1 MSRLTL
7 FYIVAAVAGAIFL
20 LGVATH
26 LTFWLSGVPPGQRGQ
41 RLRSFLRFA
50 FSPRGLGVLFSQGLV
65 QGHLFRESRLRW
77 AMSVALAWGALELF
91 FVGSLGNSLQ
101 EYGLFSL
108 SKDEAWFAVL
118 NDIGGGL
125 LLLGLAL
132 AAIRRYVVREP
143 HLPFAWD
150 DGVILAWLAVAVLGG
165 FLAEAGRLL
174 AQGVP
179 AGAASYSFM
188 GNLLARGLG
197 PLGLT
202 GAAEPYLWWAHAGVS
217 LGLLAYLPY
226 SKLFHIFLG
235 PLSLLVR
242 GQHPVREEDY
252 VLP

>member
-20 LGVATH
+20 LGVGTH
-26 LTFWLSGVPPGQRGQ
+26 LAFWLSGAPPGQRWQ
-41 RLRSFLRFA
+41 RLRGFLWFA
-50 FSPRGLGVLFSQGLV
+50 LSPRGLGLLFSQGLA
-65 QGHLFRESRLRW
+65 QAHLFRESRLRW
-77 AMSVALAWGALELF
+77 AMSVALAWGAMELF

-108 SKDEAWFAVL
+108 SKDEPWFALL
-118 NDIGGGL
+118 NDIGGAM
-125 LLLGLAL
+125 LLLGVAL
-132 AAIRRYVVREP
+132 AAIRRYVVRER

-150 DGVILAWLAVAVLGG
+150 DGVILGWLAVAALSG

-179 AGAASYSFM
+179 AGAANYSFI

-202 GAAEPYLWWAHAGVS
+202 GVAEPYLWWVHAGVS

-226 SKLFHIFLG
+226 SKLFHIFVG
-235 PLSLLVR
+235 PLSLLAR
-242 GQHPVREEDY
+242 GQHMAQKEDY
-252 VLP
+252 VLS